1 MWNKIG
7 FVVMVK
13 FNLNEADK
21 DTFIDQIAENNK
33 PLKNPKTK
41 SGTDE
46 ILRDLVIYLLWF

>member
-1 MWNKIG
+1 
-7 FVVMVK
+7 MVK

-46 ILRDLVIYLLWF
+46 ILRDLVIYLPWF